1 MHSQKYTEHLRSEY
15 WQRVRQAVYDR
26 QGGIC
31 AYCHRH
37 LLGQFDCHHRTYA
50 ALGRELEAL
59 EGKIEQ
65 VVALVHQLRAENEV
79 LKNQMAAA
87 EAERLHLRQ
96 TMTVARERLEGLM
109 DKLPEDA

>member
-1 MHSQKYTEHLRSEY
+1 MNTEL
-15 WQRVRQAVYDR
+15 D
-26 QGGIC
+26 
-31 AYCHRH
+31 
-37 LLGQFDCHHRTYA
+37 
-50 ALGRELEAL
+50 AL
-59 EGKIEQ
+59 ENKIEQ

-109 DKLPEDA
+109 DKIPEDA